1 MPLRAATSSSPTI
14 SPRAGAAWR
23 LALRTINKPK
33 KSNNHLENGA
43 ALNECWKFLDDNC
56 FFIMIFVGGSIAAG
70 GRRVAKYF
78 NRSQQNRHELR
89 MTRLQRQIG
98 GASVEIVKPVCG
110 CTHAL
115 AFHNRETE
123 G

>member
-1 MPLRAATSSSPTI
+1 M
-14 SPRAGAAWR
+14 
-23 LALRTINKPK
+23 
-33 KSNNHLENGA
+33 
-43 ALNECWKFLDDNC
+43 NEFWKFLDDNW
-56 FFIMIFVGGSIAAG
+56 FFIMIFGGGSIAAG

-110 CTHAL
+110 CTHDL
-115 AFHNRETE
+115 AFHNRETDECHAEDDNGKRCLCQRYVGPEPLAQIFPLPLTDLE
-123 G
+123 GGTA